1 MKKTLIV
8 AGLGLALVI
17 GGSYAIFSYKGDKTE
32 AATTTKQVTT
42 QQVPKVSQAE
52 LDKAAKDFYQIE
64 SNQNGDDFFYY
75 SMITMAL
82 QKLEFKG
89 EENYHIPLSV
99 EVKRIQFDRAN
110 LQYLKNKAVEL
121 KASEPYQKILDKWLK
136 GDFSNF
142 ENDYLTIRNIKD
154 TNPPSPSP
162 VQKVRTADEEQKY
175 IEHFFGN
182 EGLQI
187 NIRDWQ

>member
-32 AATTTKQVTT
+32 ATTTTKQVTT

-75 SMITMAL
+75 SMITIAL

-99 EVKRIQFDRAN
+99 EVK
-110 LQYLKNKAVEL
+110 
-121 KASEPYQKILDKWLK
+121 
-136 GDFSNF
+136 
-142 ENDYLTIRNIKD
+142 
-154 TNPPSPSP
+154 
-162 VQKVRTADEEQKY
+162 
-175 IEHFFGN
+175 
-182 EGLQI
+182 
-187 NIRDWQ
+187 